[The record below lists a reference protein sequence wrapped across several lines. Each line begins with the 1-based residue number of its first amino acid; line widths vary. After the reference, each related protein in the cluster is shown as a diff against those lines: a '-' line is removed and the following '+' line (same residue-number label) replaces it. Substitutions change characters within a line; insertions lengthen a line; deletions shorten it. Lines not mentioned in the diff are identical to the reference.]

1 MKKRMFLLALAS
13 AAVLGGCAASDTAK
27 KNSSAESVVGEWRCE
42 LYGSEL
48 RVEFTEDGK
57 FIDKTDF
64 SENSYRIED
73 GRIITYVDGDE
84 YSEVALEYSVDGDIL
99 TFGGV
104 EYERAESADLQ
115 SGEYTDTETENG
127 NGEEE

>member
-1 MKKRMFLLALAS
+1 M
-13 AAVLGGCAASDTAK
+13 
-27 KNSSAESVVGEWRCE
+27 
-42 LYGSEL
+42 
-48 RVEFTEDGK
+48 
-57 FIDKTDF
+57 
-64 SENSYRIED
+64 
-73 GRIITYVDGDE
+73 DGDE

>member
-84 YSEVALEYSVDGDIL
+84 YSEVALEYSVDGDVL

-104 EYERAESADLQ
+104 EYERAESAPVQ